1 MCGRFTQTISLA
13 DVVAK
18 YSYLKIVD
26 KGEIGDERFENFNLA
41 PSEAALTLKRRNDD
55 VEAIFVTFGTYITLG
70 KGGARKSLLNARVET
85 VLEKPTFSRRIL
97 SSRVV
102 VPINGYF
109 EWKTTTPP
117 KRPFFVHFD
126 GGPIASIAGIELVD
140 RETGEV
146 GVVLV
151 TTEANPDIR
160 VIHDRMPLAL
170 SDELVLGWLDESV
183 TTKDSVA
190 EILEE
195 AKRLTDASPIFYY
208 EVDKRVG
215 SPTFKSPTAIAP
227 VEEST
232 LF

>member
-26 KGEIGDERFENFNLA
+26 KGELGDVRFENFNLA

-55 VEAIFVTFGTYITLG
+55 VEVTFDTFGTFITLG
-70 KGGARKSLLNARVET
+70 KGGARSSLLNARVET
-85 VLEKPTFSRRIL
+85 VLEKPTFSKRIL

-102 VPINGYF
+102 VPISGYF
-109 EWKTTTPP
+109 EWRTTTPP

-126 GGPIASIAGIELVD
+126 GGPIASIAGIELVN

-146 GVVLV
+146 GVVLL
-151 TTEANPDIR
+151 TTEANRDIR
-160 VIHDRMPLAL
+160 EIHDRMPLAL
-170 SDELVLGWLDESV
+170 SDDLVVSWLDESV
-183 TTKDSVA
+183 KTKESVA

-195 AKRLTDASPIFYY
+195 AKRLADESQILYY

-215 SPTFKSPTAIAP
+215 SPTFKSPMAIAP
-227 VEEST
+227 IERST

>member
-13 DVVAK
+13 DVLAK
-18 YSYLKIVD
+18 YSFINLVNTDIL
-26 KGEIGDERFENFNLA
+26 GEERFENFNLA
-41 PSEAALTLKRRNDD
+41 PSEVALTLKSDGEG
-55 VEAIFVTFGTYITLG
+55 VVISQETFGTYIALG
-70 KGGARKSLLNARVET
+70 KGGSRKSLLNARVET
-85 VLEKPTFSRRIL
+85 VLEKPTFSRRVL
-97 SSRVV
+97 TSRVV

-117 KRPFFVHFD
+117 KRPYFVHFD

-151 TTEANPDIR
+151 TTEANAEISE
-160 VIHDRMPLAL
+160 VHNRMPLVL
-170 SDELVLGWLDESV
+170 SNEIVTSWLDESLKDRDEV
-183 TTKDSVA
+183 AELLELAKRTTKESS
-190 EILEE
+190 L
-195 AKRLTDASPIFYY
+195 FYY

-215 SPTFKSPTAIAP
+215 SPTFKSPMAIAP
-227 VEEST
+227 VEPST

>member
-18 YSYLKIVD
+18 YSYLKLVD
-26 KGEIGDERFENFNLA
+26 TEAFGIARFENFNLA
-41 PSEAALTLKRRNDD
+41 PSESALALKSKGEA
-55 VEAIFVTFGTYITLG
+55 VEVSLETFGTYIATG
-70 KGGARKSLLNARVET
+70 KGGSRKSLLNARVET
-85 VLEKPTFSRRIL
+85 VLEKPTFSRRVL
-97 SSRVV
+97 TSRVV

-126 GGPIASIAGIELVD
+126 GGPIASVAGIELVD
-140 RETGEV
+140 RETGEA

-151 TTEANPDIR
+151 TTEANSEI
-160 VIHDRMPLAL
+160 VEIHNRMPLVL
-170 SDELVLGWLDESV
+170 SDELVLSWLDATVDKRE
-183 TTKDSVA
+183 SVA
-190 EILEE
+190 ELLDEARHITEE
-195 AKRLTDASPIFYY
+195 SSLFYY

-215 SPTFKSPTAIAP
+215 SPSFKSPMAIAP
-227 VEEST
+227 VEQST